1 MLEVHV
7 KVSKHPCKLREDPVV
22 LASVVFF
29 VARVALL
36 LLLALLYANPVG
48 HHGKESQ
55 VIDRVLRYVSLRV
68 EHQLR
73 RKRQCKREEL
83 LLHLEAHTALIIA

>member
-7 KVSKHPCKLREDPVV
+7 QVPKHPCELGKDPVV

-29 VARVALL
+29 VARVLL
-36 LLLALLYANPVG
+36 LLLLPLLDTNPVG

-55 VIDRVLRYVSLRV
+55 IIDRVLRYVPLRV
-68 EHQLR
+68 EH
-73 RKRQCKREEL
+73 EL
-83 LLHLEAHTALIIA
+83 